1 MCPSLKKLS
10 LQGLRISN
18 QIFTHYI
25 SAKKTLTHL
34 NLFACSGIIFIKN
47 PKLNSKYVLAIA
59 QCSKWYEIS
68 DMDIFQITEENP
80 DPPTNQGAYFN
91 ILLSI

>member
-1 MCPSLKKLS
+1 MPM
-10 LQGLRISN
+10 
-18 QIFTHYI
+18 Y
-25 SAKKTLTHL
+25 
-34 NLFACSGIIFIKN
+34 
-47 PKLNSKYVLAIA
+47 A

-68 DMDIFQITEENP
+68 DMEIFQITEENP

>member
-1 MCPSLKKLS
+1 MIIWFSITSAELRFNYKHKRGFGTVLFTLYLKV
-10 LQGLRISN
+10 RC
-18 QIFTHYI
+18 YRDR
-25 SAKKTLTHL
+25 
-34 NLFACSGIIFIKN
+34 
-47 PKLNSKYVLAIA
+47 YVLCTAVHCCKNALNA

-68 DMDIFQITEENP
+68 DMEIFQITEENP

>member
-1 MCPSLKKLS
+1 MSLFTILWYIYTVRKTNGQDLS
-10 LQGLRISN
+10 I
-18 QIFTHYI
+18 
-25 SAKKTLTHL
+25 
-34 NLFACSGIIFIKN
+34 
-47 PKLNSKYVLAIA
+47 LAVA

-91 ILLSI
+91 ISLTI

>member
-1 MCPSLKKLS
+1 MD
-10 LQGLRISN
+10 N
-18 QIFTHYI
+18 QYLWPK
-25 SAKKTLTHL
+25 SA
-34 NLFACSGIIFIKN
+34 
-47 PKLNSKYVLAIA
+47 PE

-68 DMDIFQITEENP
+68 DMENFQITEENP

>member
-1 MCPSLKKLS
+1 MLIIIKI
-10 LQGLRISN
+10 GDYR
-18 QIFTHYI
+18 F
-25 SAKKTLTHL
+25 
-34 NLFACSGIIFIKN
+34 LFASPN
-47 PKLNSKYVLAIA
+47 LQPHYHNA

-80 DPPTNQGAYFN
+80 DPPTKQGAYFN

>member
-1 MCPSLKKLS
+1 M
-10 LQGLRISN
+10 N
-18 QIFTHYI
+18 QTM
-25 SAKKTLTHL
+25 T
-34 NLFACSGIIFIKN
+34 
-47 PKLNSKYVLAIA
+47 

-68 DMDIFQITEENP
+68 DMEIFQITEENP

>member
-1 MCPSLKKLS
+1 MIHSNHVHPNSYGMY
-10 LQGLRISN
+10 LQQSSSRSFSIESP
-18 QIFTHYI
+18 T
-25 SAKKTLTHL
+25 
-34 NLFACSGIIFIKN
+34 IIK
-47 PKLNSKYVLAIA
+47 STVA

-68 DMDIFQITEENP
+68 DMEIFQITEENP